1 MSNSLATSQ
10 LTLPEY
16 WLEYSHLSS
25 PPTFMDNF
33 EGMDVALEAAEA
45 PETSRV
51 PDIQIGGHDEMDAL
65 LKLEQL

>member
-1 MSNSLATSQ
+1 
-10 LTLPEY
+10 
-16 WLEYSHLSS
+16 
-25 PPTFMDNF
+25 MDNF